1 MSETTFR
8 AQQEAPQ
15 EVLPSKV
22 KPESISVSKVEVP
35 FTSYRS
41 ENGGSYVSEHYEIG
55 EMLKNSFAGEVGMID
70 SFLNN
75 EVLEGRME
83 NSVEAVK
90 KKLKEIEK
98 VTNMDKETR
107 RVIKLEVLANYVKF
121 LMKTDDIKKNITR
134 YGSN

>member
-1 MSETTFR
+1 MSDTTFR
-8 AQQEAPQ
+8 TQQEAQ
-15 EVLPSKV
+15 QDVLPDRIKT
-22 KPESISVSKVEVP
+22 ESASVSRVDVP

-41 ENGGSYVSEHYEIG
+41 ENGGSYVSKHYEIG
-55 EMLKNSFAGEVGMID
+55 EMLKSSFSGEID
-70 SFLNN
+70 TIETFLTN
-75 EVLEGRME
+75 EVVEGRME
-83 NSVEAVK
+83 NSLEAAK

-107 RVIKLEVLANYVKF
+107 RVVKLEILANYVRF